1 MSYQNLQYGLGD
13 RKPSADEGYTSLM
26 RDGQGDNTYA
36 TVDDAAKRQSRGSS
50 IGSHG
55 YVKMYAEGTGTGGAN
70 AGGAGAGAA
79 AGAGGA
85 ALAGTAGLLAGS
97 MADVRHGAF
106 FLFLFYSGSL
116 TLTRCVF
123 FHQKG
128 WQKYWSFLIH
138 IIDPL
143 EVQYT
148 YIRIFDSHTYYF
160 CRETSEEVSHLLLSP
175 ALRLIV
181 VLRRMW

>member
-55 YVKMYAEGTGTGGAN
+55 YVKLYAEGTGTGGTN

-97 MADVRHGAF
+97 MADVRYGAF
-106 FLFLFYSGSL
+106 FFFV
-116 TLTRCVF
+116 VF
-123 FHQKG
+123 FLLFFFFVV
-128 WQKYWSFLIH
+128 SLLF
-138 IIDPL
+138 
-143 EVQYT
+143 
-148 YIRIFDSHTYYF
+148 
-160 CRETSEEVSHLLLSP
+160 REPQPHSVCFLSP
-175 ALRLIV
+175 K
-181 VLRRMW
+181 RMAKILVISNSYYRSLGSTIYVHKNL